1 MYHIKRGDEVVFQN
15 ESLNQICVIILE
27 QGCDKFNKLDRSHFE
42 LAYNYIHFVQD
53 HESENDE
60 FKEIEVLEVFNS
72 NIVPIAAKYG
82 LTIEE
87 VKNV

>member
-1 MYHIKRGDEVVFQN
+1 MYQIKRGDEVVLS
-15 ESLNQICVIILE
+15 EVDIDMAAEIILE

-87 VKNV
+87 VKE